1 MVSRFYRFGLYALVS
16 LFFTVSVGFL
26 NPDPGQAR
34 SWVDLL
40 LNGVQVLQ
48 LSNISDRQEV
58 ALGQQIDR
66 GLLQQGKI
74 TPVRDAG
81 INEYINDIG
90 QRLARYSERPD
101 IPYTFRVV
109 RDDSVNAFATMGG
122 FVYIH
127 SGLIKVA
134 ANEAELASVIAHEIG
149 HIAARHSIG
158 QMRNAAIAR
167 GVLSATGLDTRSWV
181 QLGVNLVYN
190 LPHSRQDE
198 LEADRL
204 GLNNLIAAG
213 YAPSAMVSFLE
224 KLLKK
229 SGSTP
234 SFLST
239 HPATEERIE
248 RLQAEIDSIDTAA
261 KGGLD
266 RTSYRSRVRAL
277 L

>member
-1 MVSRFYRFGLYALVS
+1 MVSRFYRFWLYALVS
-16 LFFTVSVGFL
+16 LFFTVTVGVFT
-26 NPDPGQAR
+26 PEPGGAR
-34 SWVDLL
+34 SWFDLI

-74 TPVRDAG
+74 TLVRDAG

-90 QRLARYSERPD
+90 RKLARNSERTE

-109 RDDSVNAFATMGG
+109 RADSINAFATMGG
-122 FVYIH
+122 FVYLH
-127 SGLIKVA
+127 TGLIKIA

-204 GLNNLIAAG
+204 GLDNLIAAG
-213 YAPSAMVSFLE
+213 YAPGAMVSFLE
-224 KLLKK
+224 KLQRKG
-229 SGSTP
+229 GSTP

-239 HPATEERIE
+239 HPATGERIE
-248 RLQAEIDSIDTAA
+248 RLQAEIDSIGTPAT
-261 KGGLD
+261 GGLD
-266 RTSYRSRVRAL
+266 RASYRSRVRAL